1 MFGEEELVKIHKDRA
16 TLLSYIITAAFG
28 LILAR
33 LWYLQVYKGETLH
46 NYSIQ
51 NRLRKE
57 VVWAP
62 RGLIYSR
69 DDQLIVDNIPRFDAI
84 LTPQF
89 LLEKEVTLEKL
100 SKILSTDLA
109 SIQAILKKNSNQA
122 KYRPIIIKK
131 NITFDE
137 LAQIETQNADLP
149 GVSVDTFISREY
161 RDKDIGAHLLGYISE
176 ISQIQ
181 LPKLRERDRFDYRL
195 GDFIGQFGIEEQ
207 LDRFLRGENG
217 HEFVEVDARGRRKR
231 YINTDNLFKGIEDER
246 PLSGMN
252 VKLTID
258 RDMQITAYK
267 ALEGRVGGVIAL
279 DVESGEVLSMVSRP
293 SFDPSQF
300 SRGLTPEYWRSLVT
314 NKFHPLRDRNI
325 QEHFSP
331 GSTFK
336 ALTAIAAFEGG
347 EIDENTEVFCN
358 GSFRLG
364 RKVYHCW
371 KKEGHGSVN
380 LIKSIRESCNVY
392 YQKAANRMD
401 IDDIAKYARAFG
413 LGGRTGISLPR
424 EVAGLIPTKEW
435 KKKRYG
441 QEWQPGETLSCAIG
455 QSYVLAS
462 TMQLAVAYSAIA
474 NGGKIFRPY
483 VVKDVYDTE
492 GELVKT
498 FTPELLSTVDMKN
511 PKTLK
516 LVREGL
522 FQVMNNPKGTAYG
535 KRGQGILMAGKTGT
549 SQVRSASAEKVYV
562 KCDTL
567 DYESRHHGLFV
578 GFAPYDNPKVA
589 VAVIVEHGCSGS
601 GAAAPIAEAVVT
613 TYMKK
618 YQPEMYLQ
626 NLEKEKVMKENWV
639 KNMKAAQP
647 AAPAAAKPVVVPPVA
662 PPAPETD
669 E

>member
-16 TLLSYIITAAFG
+16 ALLSYIITAAFG
-28 LILAR
+28 LVLSR

-69 DDQLIVDNIPRFDAI
+69 DDQLLVDNIPRFDAI

-89 LLEKEVTLEKL
+89 LLEREVTLKKL
-100 SKILSTDLA
+100 SKIMSMDIE
-109 SIQAILKKNSNQA
+109 SINGILKKNSNQA
-122 KYRPIIIKK
+122 KYRPLIIKK
-131 NITFDE
+131 NISFEE

-161 RDKDIGAHLLGYISE
+161 RDKEIGAHLLGYISE
-176 ISQIQ
+176 VSQIQ

-207 LDRFLRGENG
+207 LDKYLRGENG

-231 YINTDNLFKGIEDER
+231 YINTDNLFKGIEDEK

-258 RDMQITAYK
+258 RDMQIAAFN
-267 ALEGRVGGVIAL
+267 ALEGKVGGIIAL
-279 DVESGEVLSMVSRP
+279 DIESGQVLTMVSRP

-300 SRGLTPEYWRSLVT
+300 SRGLTPEYWRSLVG
-314 NKFHPLRDRNI
+314 NKEHPLRDRNI

-336 ALTAIAAFEGG
+336 ALTGIAAFEEG
-347 EIDENTEVFCN
+347 EIDENTEVNCN

-371 KKEGHGSVN
+371 KKEGHGPTTLV
-380 LIKSIRESCNVY
+380 KAIRESCNVY
-392 YQKAANRMD
+392 FQKAANRMD
-401 IDDIAKYARAFG
+401 IDSIAKYAKAFG
-413 LGGRTGISLPR
+413 MGGRTGISLPR

-441 QEWQPGETLSCAIG
+441 QEWQAGETLSCAIG

-462 TMQLAVAYSAIA
+462 TIQMATAYGAIA

-483 VVKDVYDTE
+483 VVKDIYDTD

-498 FTPELLSTVDMKN
+498 FTPELLSRIDMKN
-511 PKTLK
+511 QKTLK
-516 LVREGL
+516 FVREGL
-522 FQVMNNPKGTAYG
+522 FQVVNNPKGTAFAR
-535 KRGQGILMAGKTGT
+535 RGQGILMAGKTGT
-549 SQVRSASAEKVYV
+549 SQVKGASADKVYQ
-562 KCDTL
+562 KCENM

-578 GFAPYDNPKVA
+578 GFAPYDNPKIA
-589 VAVIVEHGCSGS
+589 AAVIVEHGCHGS
-601 GAAAPIAEAVVT
+601 SAATPVAEAVIT

-618 YQPEMYLQ
+618 YHPEMYLK
-626 NLEKEKVMKENWV
+626 NLEQDKVIRENWV
-639 KNMKAAQP
+639 KSLRSN
-647 AAPAAAKPVVVPPVA
+647 APAPTH
-662 PPAPETD
+662 E

>member
-1 MFGEEELVKIHKDRA
+1 MFGEEELVKIHKERA
-16 TLLSYIITAAFG
+16 TLISYIITAAFG
-28 LILAR
+28 LILSR

-69 DDQLIVDNIPRFDAI
+69 DDQLLVDNIPRFDAI

-89 LLEKEVTLEKL
+89 LMDKEETLGKL
-100 SKILSTDLA
+100 SRILDIDMD
-109 SIQAILKKNSNQA
+109 SIKSILKKNSNQA
-122 KYRPIIIKK
+122 TYRPIIIKK
-131 NITFDE
+131 NISFEE

-161 RDKDIGAHLLGYISE
+161 RDKEVGAHLLGYISE
-176 ISQIQ
+176 ISQTQ
-181 LPKLRERDRFDYRL
+181 LPKLRERDKMDYRL

-207 LDRFLRGENG
+207 LDKYLRGENG

-231 YINTDNLFKGIEDER
+231 YINTDNLFKGIEDEK
-246 PLSGMN
+246 PVLGMN

-258 RDMQITAYK
+258 RDMQIAAFD
-267 ALEGRVGGVIAL
+267 ALKDKVGGVIAL
-279 DVESGEVLSMVSRP
+279 DIDSGEVLTMVSRP

-300 SRGLTPEYWRSLVT
+300 SRGLTPEYWRSLIT
-314 NKFHPLRDRNI
+314 NKEHPLRDRNI

-336 ALTAIAAFEGG
+336 AITGIAAFEEG

-371 KKEGHGSVN
+371 KRAGHGPTN
-380 LIKSIRESCNVY
+380 LVKAIRESCNVY
-392 YQKAANRMD
+392 FQKAANRMD
-401 IDDIAKYARAFG
+401 IDTLAKYAKAFG
-413 LGGRTGISLPR
+413 FGTRTGISLPR

-462 TMQLAVAYSAIA
+462 TIQLASAYAAIA
-474 NGGKIFRPY
+474 NGGKIYRPY
-483 VVKDVYDTE
+483 VVKDIYDTN

-498 FTPELLSTVDMKN
+498 FTPEVLSKLNMKN

-516 LVREGL
+516 FVREGL
-522 FQVMNNPKGTAYG
+522 YQVVNNPKGTAWYR
-535 KRGQGILMAGKTGT
+535 RGQGILMAGKTGT
-549 SQVRSASAEKVYV
+549 SQVRSASADKVYA
-562 KCDTL
+562 KCENM
-567 DYESRHHGLFV
+567 DYEYRHHALFV
-578 GFAPYDNPKVA
+578 GFAPYDNPKIA
-589 VAVIVEHGCSGS
+589 AAAIVEHGCHGS
-601 GAAAPIAEAVVT
+601 SAATPVVEAVISQ
-613 TYMKK
+613 YMKK
-618 YQPEMYLQ
+618 YHPDIYLK
-626 NLEKEKVMKENWV
+626 NLDKDKVLRDNWIRSL
-639 KNMKAAQP
+639 KAQ
-647 AAPAAAKPVVVPPVA
+647 APA
-662 PPAPETD
+662 PAEELD

>member
-28 LILAR
+28 LVLSR

-89 LLEKEVTLEKL
+89 LMEKEGTVPRLA
-100 SKILSTDLA
+100 KILSMEEA
-109 SIQAILKKNSNQA
+109 AINAILKKNANQA
-122 KYRPIIIKK
+122 TYRSIIVKK
-131 NITFDE
+131 NISFEE
-137 LAQIETQNADLP
+137 LAKIETQNADLP
-149 GVSVDTFISREY
+149 GISVDTFISREY
-161 RDKDIGAHLLGYISE
+161 RDKEIGAHLLGYISE
-176 ISQIQ
+176 ISQTQ
-181 LPKLRERDRFDYRL
+181 LPRFRERDKMDYRL

-207 LDRFLRGENG
+207 LDKYLRGENG

-231 YINTDNLFKGIEDER
+231 YINTDNLFKGIEDEK

-258 RDMQITAYK
+258 RDMQLAAYN
-267 ALEGRVGGVIAL
+267 ALEGKVGGVIAI
-279 DVESGEVLSMVSRP
+279 DIDSGEVLTMVSRP

-300 SRGLTPEYWRSLVT
+300 SRGLTPEYWRSLVS
-314 NKFHPLRDRNI
+314 NKEHPLRDRNI

-336 ALTAIAAFEGG
+336 ALTGIAAFEEG
-347 EIDENTEVFCN
+347 EIDENTEVFCTGKWN
-358 GSFRLG
+358 FG
-364 RKVYHCW
+364 RRAYHCW
-371 KKEGHGSVN
+371 KKEGHGATN
-380 LIKSIRESCNVY
+380 LVKAIRESCNVY
-392 YQKAANRMD
+392 FQKAANRMP
-401 IDDIAKYARAFG
+401 IDSLAKYAKAFG
-413 LGGRTGISLPR
+413 LGMRTGISLPR
-424 EVAGLIPTKEW
+424 EVSGLIPSSDW
-435 KKKRYG
+435 KKKTFG

-462 TMQLAVAYSAIA
+462 TIQLATAYAAIA
-474 NGGKIFRPY
+474 NGGKIYRPF
-483 VVKDVYDTE
+483 VVKDVFDGS

-498 FTPELLSTVDMKN
+498 YTPELLSKIEMKN

-516 LVREGL
+516 FIREGL
-522 FQVMNNPKGTAYG
+522 FQVVNSPKGTAWYR
-535 KRGQGILMAGKTGT
+535 RGQGILMAGKTGT
-549 SQVRSASAEKVYV
+549 SQVKGASADKVHQ
-562 KCDTL
+562 KCENM

-578 GFAPYDNPKVA
+578 GFAPYDNPKIA
-589 VAVIVEHGCSGS
+589 AAVIVEHGCHGS
-601 GAAAPIAEAVVT
+601 SAAAPVAEAVIT
-613 TYMKK
+613 QYMKK
-618 YQPEMYLQ
+618 YHPDMYLQ
-626 NLEKEKVMKENWV
+626 NLEKDKSIKENWI
-639 KNMKAAQP
+639 KSLR
-647 AAPAAAKPVVVPPVA
+647 AAPAASTG
-662 PPAPETD
+662 E

>member
-1 MFGEEELVKIHKDRA
+1 MFGEEELVKIHKERA
-16 TLLSYIITAAFG
+16 ALISYIITAAFG
-28 LILAR
+28 LVLAR

-69 DDQLIVDNIPRFDAI
+69 DDQLLVDNIPRFDAI

-89 LLEKEVTLEKL
+89 LIEKEETLGRL
-100 SKILSTDLA
+100 AKILTVDIS
-109 SIQAILKKNSNQA
+109 SINGILKKNSNQA

-131 NITFDE
+131 NISFGE

-161 RDKDIGAHLLGYISE
+161 RDKEIGAHLLGYISE
-176 ISQIQ
+176 ISQTQ
-181 LPKLRERDRFDYRL
+181 LPKLRERDHQDYRL

-207 LDRFLRGENG
+207 LDKYLRGENG

-231 YINTDNLFKGIEDER
+231 YINTDNLFKGIEDEK

-258 RDMQITAYK
+258 RDMQVAAFN
-267 ALEGRVGGVIAL
+267 ALQDKVGGVIAI
-279 DVESGEVLSMVSRP
+279 DINSGQVLAMVSRP

-300 SRGLTPEYWRSLVT
+300 SRGLTPEYWRSLVG
-314 NKFHPLRDRNI
+314 NKEHPLRDRNI

-336 ALTAIAAFEGG
+336 AITGIAAFEEG
-347 EIDENTEVFCN
+347 EIDENTEVNCG

-371 KKEGHGSVN
+371 KKEGHGPTN
-380 LIKSIRESCNVY
+380 LVKAIRESCNVY
-392 YQKAANRMD
+392 FQKAANRMD
-401 IDDIAKYARAFG
+401 IDAISKYAKAFG

-424 EVAGLIPTKEW
+424 EVSGLIPTKEW
-435 KKKRYG
+435 KKKRFG
-441 QEWQPGETLSCAIG
+441 QEWQAGETLSCAIG

-462 TMQLAVAYSAIA
+462 TIQLATAYAAIA
-474 NGGKIFRPY
+474 NGGKIYRPY
-483 VVKDVYDTE
+483 VVKDIYDTQ

-498 FTPELLSTVDMKN
+498 FTPELLSSFEMKN

-516 LVREGL
+516 FVREGL
-522 FQVMNNPKGTAYG
+522 FQVVNNPKGTAFYR
-535 KRGQGILMAGKTGT
+535 RGQGILMAGKTGT
-549 SQVRSASAEKVYV
+549 SQVKSASADKVYA
-562 KCDTL
+562 KCENM

-578 GFAPYDNPKVA
+578 GFAPADNPKIA
-589 VAVIVEHGCSGS
+589 AAVIVEHGCHGS
-601 GAAAPIAEAVVT
+601 SAATPVAEAVIT
-613 TYMKK
+613 QYMKK
-618 YQPEMYLQ
+618 YHPDLYLQ
-626 NLEKEKVMKENWV
+626 NLEKDKEIKDSWV
-639 KNMKAAQP
+639 KSLRAAR
-647 AAPAAAKPVVVPPVA
+647 PVA
-662 PPAPETD
+662 PAKPSSD

>member
-1 MFGEEELVKIHKDRA
+1 MFGEEELVKIHKERA

-28 LILAR
+28 LVLSR

-69 DDQLIVDNIPRFDAI
+69 DDQLLVDNVPRFDAI

-89 LLEKEVTLEKL
+89 LMDNEVTLDKL
-100 SKILSTDLA
+100 SKIMKMDIA
-109 SIQAILKKNSNQA
+109 AVKGILKKNSNQA
-122 KYRPIIIKK
+122 KYRPIIVKK
-131 NITFDE
+131 NITFEE

-149 GVSVDTFISREY
+149 GISVDTFISREY
-161 RDKDIGAHLLGYISE
+161 KDKEIGAHLLGYISE
-176 ISQIQ
+176 ISQVQ
-181 LPKLRERDRFDYRL
+181 LPKLRERDHQDYRL

-207 LDRFLRGENG
+207 LDKYLRGENG

-231 YINTDNLFKGIEDER
+231 YINTDNLFKGIEDEK

-258 RDMQITAYK
+258 RDMQIAGYN
-267 ALEGRVGGVIAL
+267 ALEGKVGGVIAL
-279 DVESGEVLSMVSRP
+279 DIESGQVLAMVSRP

-300 SRGLTPEYWRSLVT
+300 SRGLTPEYWRSLVN
-314 NKFHPLRDRNI
+314 NKEHPLRDRNI

-336 ALTAIAAFEGG
+336 ALTGIAALEEG
-347 EIDENTEVFCN
+347 EIDENTEVNCG

-371 KKEGHGSVN
+371 KKEGHGPTT
-380 LIKSIRESCNVY
+380 LQKAIRESCNVFF
-392 YQKAANRMD
+392 QRAANRMD
-401 IDDIAKYARAFG
+401 IDDIAKYAKAMG
-413 LGGRTGISLPR
+413 MGARTGISLPR
-424 EVAGLIPTKEW
+424 EVSGLIPTKEW

-441 QEWQPGETLSCAIG
+441 QEWQAGETLSCAIG

-462 TMQLAVAYSAIA
+462 TIQMATAYAAIA

-483 VVKDVYDTE
+483 VVKDIYDTE

-498 FTPELLSTVDMKN
+498 FTPELLSKITMKN
-511 PKTLK
+511 PKTL
-516 LVREGL
+516 GL
-522 FQVMNNPKGTAYG
+522 IRDGLYQVVNNPKGTAFAR
-535 KRGQGILMAGKTGT
+535 RGQGIMMAGKTGT
-549 SQVRSASAEKVYV
+549 AQVKSSSADKVYQ
-562 KCDTL
+562 KCENMV
-567 DYESRHHGLFV
+567 YEDRHHGLFV
-578 GFAPYDNPKVA
+578 AFAPYDNPKIA
-589 VAVIVEHGCSGS
+589 AAAIFEHGCHGGS
-601 GAAAPIAEAVVT
+601 AAPIVEAVIT
-613 TYMKK
+613 QYMKK
-618 YQPEMYLQ
+618 YQPEMYLE
-626 NLEKEKVMKENWV
+626 NLEKDKTIRESWV
-639 KNMKAAQP
+639 KSLKAP
-647 AAPAAAKPVVVPPVA
+647 VAAPAPSAHG
-662 PPAPETD
+662 E
-669 E
+669 EE